1 MLLTVCFDIINYRKD
16 KILHMKEEIIMIYR
30 LDEQTKQ
37 ILTGNILLIICCLF
51 YLAWW
56 LLAFKPTGAVKGMK
70 SGWLL
75 LPALVFG
82 LAGIAEITR
91 GSNPLKLQTGLISGS
106 YILVGGIAVY
116 LILYGLT
123 SVALKRQ
130 VTTELFLIVG
140 WAVLMLLELN
150 ALYAEEHFSKF
161 TAVAFII
168 ITAAAAAVSLV
179 CYILYYKLDSTL
191 SYYDGAIPLVLAV
204 AVPAVISAGIII

>member
-1 MLLTVCFDIINYRKD
+1 
-16 KILHMKEEIIMIYR
+16 MIYR

-37 ILTGNILLIICCLF
+37 ILAGNVLLIICCLF

-75 LPALVFG
+75 LPAFVFG
-82 LAGIAEITR
+82 LAGIAEIVR
-91 GSNPLKLQTGLISGS
+91 GNEPLKLQTGLMPGS
-106 YILVGGIAVY
+106 FILVGGIAAY

-140 WAVLMLLELN
+140 WAVLMFSELN

-161 TAVAFII
+161 TDVVFII
-168 ITAAAAAVSLV
+168 ITAAAVAVSLI

-191 SYYDGAIPLVLAV
+191 GYYDGAIPLILA
-204 AVPAVISAGIII
+204 AVIPAVISIVVII